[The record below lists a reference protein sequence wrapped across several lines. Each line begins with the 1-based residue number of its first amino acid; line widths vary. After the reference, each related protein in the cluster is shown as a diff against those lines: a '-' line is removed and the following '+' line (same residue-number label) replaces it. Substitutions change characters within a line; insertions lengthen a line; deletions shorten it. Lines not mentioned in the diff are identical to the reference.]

1 MPNFAAAP
9 LARRTQITNF
19 GSTSP
24 LLGPGFP
31 FRPRISIS
39 GPQRCRPG
47 GLNLARAGF
56 DGTAARSCCWAAPP
70 RCSASPRLLLLG
82 VLLRCSAPLLL
93 LGVLLRGPQKKIPDE
108 IYDPP
113 TRPPPSLSV
122 YMCVRGLG
130 RLPAGHGIMGRRTA
144 HNKRPER
151 PNKDETAAPKSLTF
165 QGGFVG
171 TSNPSQRFFLEI

>member
-1 MPNFAAAP
+1 MHFAPNFSAAP
-9 LARRTQITNF
+9 LAHGPQITNF
-19 GSTSP
+19 GSISP
-24 LLGPGFP
+24 PPG
-31 FRPRISIS
+31 PRISIS

-70 RCSASPRLLLLG
+70 QLLLLG

-130 RLPAGHGIMGRRTA
+130 RLPAGHGIMGQRTA

-171 TSNPSQRFFLEI
+171 TSNPSQHFFLEIYPL